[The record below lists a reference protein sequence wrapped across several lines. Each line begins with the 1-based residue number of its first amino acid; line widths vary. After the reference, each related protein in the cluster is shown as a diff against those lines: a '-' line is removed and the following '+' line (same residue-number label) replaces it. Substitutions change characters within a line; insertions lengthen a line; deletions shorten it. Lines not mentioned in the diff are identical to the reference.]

1 MCICAVETTKVCAI
15 ALAHAGHEV
24 RHCVLLRLR
33 GGRQA
38 QCYQRNGWC
47 FGPAGGVR
55 SVQMGGGGWQGQRSR
70 QHFIGVEDFARD
82 RGDREDR
89 G

>member
-1 MCICAVETTKVCAI
+1 MGVGV
-15 ALAHAGHEV
+15 
-24 RHCVLLRLR
+24 
-33 GGRQA
+33 GRA
-38 QCYQRNGWC
+38 SDLG
-47 FGPAGGVR
+47 
-55 SVQMGGGGWQGQRSR
+55 